1 MKNKQVLSPEE
12 LFGTAIGLQAPWHID
27 KIEYEQNGESPSISV
42 LHLHLS
48 YDPGY
53 SFEDSVG
60 NRCPIYDHVK
70 RKWRHLNFFQHEC
83 YIYADVPRITT
94 TEGKVTTIEVPWA
107 RPGSS
112 FTLLMEAYCMTI
124 ARSGMSLP
132 QVGRLVGLDSRVI
145 GRMIG
150 HAVEEGLEKTPL
162 EQVKQLSIDETSSK
176 KGHNYI
182 TILSDAKEKKVVGI
196 GVGRNKEAVL
206 AGIQEMEVRGSK
218 ASEVAEVAIDLS
230 PAYTSA
236 ALEYFERASIVY
248 DRFHVE
254 QLLSKALDTVRKIER
269 KECSQLRNTK
279 YMWLRNYRDLKEED
293 QRIVEYLSNLYP
305 TIGKAYQL
313 KEQFKEVWEQSSAE
327 KGIRVL
333 RAWLHMAKQSKLQ
346 PIMAFVKTLESH
358 WSGIIT
364 YFKSRL
370 NNGYAERLN
379 LVIQEIK
386 RRGRGYRN
394 MENFMRMIY
403 FHCGKLCLPI
413 YPLKM
418 A

>member
-1 MKNKQVLSPEE
+1 MSPEE

-27 KIEYEQNGESPSISV
+27 TIEYEQNEVSPWISV

-53 SFEDSVG
+53 SFLDESG
-60 NRCPIYDHVK
+60 KRCPIYDHVK

-83 YIYADVPRITT
+83 YIYADIPRITSAD
-94 TEGKVTTIEVPWA
+94 GSVTTIDVPWA
-107 RPGSS
+107 RSGSS
-112 FTLLMEAYCMTI
+112 FTLMMEAYCMTI

-132 QVGRLVGLDSRVI
+132 QVGKLVGLDSRVI

-150 HAVEEGLEKTPL
+150 HAVEEGLQKTPL
-162 EQVKQLSIDETSSK
+162 AQVKQLSIDETSSK
-176 KGHNYI
+176 KGHNYL
-182 TILSDAKEKKVVGI
+182 TILSDAKEKKVVGL
-196 GVGRNKEAVL
+196 GVGKNKEAVV
-206 AGIQEMEVRGSK
+206 AGIQEMESRGSK
-218 ASEVAEVAIDLS
+218 ANSVREVAIDLS

-236 ALEYFERASIVY
+236 VLEYFEGASLVY

-254 QLLSKALDTVRKIER
+254 QLLSKALDTVRKLER
-269 KECSQLRNTK
+269 KECAQLRNTK

-293 QRIVEYLSNLYP
+293 QLIVEYLGHLYP
-305 TIGKAYQL
+305 TVGKAYQL
-313 KEQFKEVWEQSSAE
+313 KEQFKEVWEQPTAA

-333 RAWLHMAKQSKLQ
+333 RAWMRMAMQSKLQ
-346 PIMAFVKTLESH
+346 PIMDFVKTLQSH
-358 WSGIIT
+358 WSGIIA
-364 YFKSRL
+364 YFNSRL

-394 MENFMRMIY
+394 IHNFMRMIY
-403 FHCGKLCLPI
+403 FHCGKLYLPV
-413 YPLKM
+413 YPLKT